1 MDKNQ
6 EYLNDLTDLLKE
18 IDILFQEK
26 KVKDSVME
34 AAKIEFQK
42 ASNDADL
49 CHINFQNLTRVFW
62 YCIENRC
69 DPTQAKLL
77 LSLDEFTPQDQ
88 QKMAG
93 IGNIRRSQVDHF
105 QSYDWLT
112 TEPKKKAPWWKNLFK
127 KEKNTD
133 DIDYFNAKL
142 TRGLKVK

>member
-18 IDILFQEK
+18 IDNLFQEK
-26 KVKDSVME
+26 KVKDGVME

-49 CHINFQNLTRVFW
+49 CHINFQNLTRIFW

-69 DPTQAKLL
+69 DPTQAKLM
-77 LSLDEFTPQDQ
+77 LSLDEFAPQDSQ
-88 QKMAG
+88 QKMSG
-93 IGNIRRSQVDHF
+93 IVNTPRRSLADRLP
-105 QSYDWLT
+105 SDWF
-112 TEPKKKAPWWKNLFK
+112 TEPKKKKPWWKNFFK
-127 KEKNTD
+127 KEKTTD
-133 DIDYFNAKL
+133 DISYFNTKL